1 MRIAGWL
8 LRALVFL
15 LLLGFAIKNT
25 SPVVVRYYLGNE
37 WQAPLVFVLLV
48 TFAIGVAVGI
58 AASAGYVFR
67 QRRQLAA
74 ARAAAGL
81 ARTAR
86 DSADA

>member
-1 MRIAGWL
+1 MRIATWL
-8 LRALVFL
+8 LRGLGFL

-25 SPVVVRYYLGNE
+25 APVVVRYYLGNE
-37 WQAPLVFVLLV
+37 WRAPLVFVLLI

-67 QRRQLAA
+67 QRKLLAA

-81 ARTAR
+81 AQTTR
-86 DSADA
+86 DRADA